1 MRFLLLITLI
11 ILILKIKKVK
21 EMILLDGNSHL
32 DCLYQKSLRY
42 RRHHCENSQKFIR
55 RIYTK
60 RFKDQETSSI

>member
-21 EMILLDGNSHL
+21 EMILFDGNSHL

-42 RRHHCENSQKFIR
+42 RHHRENSQKFIR

-60 RFKDQETSSI
+60 RFKDQETSST